1 MVGGEEVSRQH
12 YSGWLSGVS
21 KMADVLESR
30 LAKVYL
36 DGEKPPRH
44 PGTGWTRFVCI
55 SDTHSRRFAVP
66 PGDVLIH
73 AGDLSYYSKNLS
85 GTIEW
90 LKTLEHPLKMSLSL
104 SICRITLIYR
114 CAESLPATMM

>member
-1 MVGGEEVSRQH
+1 MS
-12 YSGWLSGVS
+12 ST
-21 KMADVLESR
+21 DILESR

-36 DGEKPPRH
+36 DTEKPPRH
-44 PGTGWTRFVCI
+44 PGPGWTRFVCI

-73 AGDLSYYSKNLS
+73 AGDLSYYSKNLP

-90 LKTLEHPLKMSLSL
+90 LKTLDHPLKMLLSHAL
-104 SICRITLIYR
+104 FV
-114 CAESLPATMM
+114 ESLLFIFV